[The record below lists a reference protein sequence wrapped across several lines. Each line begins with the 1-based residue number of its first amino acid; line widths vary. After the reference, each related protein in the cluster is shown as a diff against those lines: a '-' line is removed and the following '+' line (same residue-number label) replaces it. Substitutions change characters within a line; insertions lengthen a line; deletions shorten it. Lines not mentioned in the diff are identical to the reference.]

1 MKKIFQTIAI
11 TIGIAIAC
19 SAQVIAAK
27 TAEPQVAEPQVSF
40 PKKTVRLKKTIE
52 QAPTQSSSKLVKASS
67 FDMAILDNII
77 DGDSGWSSP
86 SFSTVSITGTGTISA
101 LGLTMTVQPDTSL
114 PLSAWKKVNCDVIT
128 KYFPTVTGQQ
138 PNDDLIKT
146 SPNLTMVGNSVSFAC
161 PYKTSAHALN
171 IAKSID
177 VSMDVQISHI
187 KNGME
192 YKFTGFLYYSC
203 TRATKTSS
211 FTCS

>member
-1 MKKIFQTIAI
+1 MKKIFQTIAV

-19 SAQVIAAK
+19 HAQVNTAK
-27 TAEPQVAEPQVSF
+27 TAAPQAAESAVSF

-52 QAPTQSSSKLVKASS
+52 QSTPQSSSKMVKASS
-67 FDMAILDNII
+67 FDMAILDGFI
-77 DGDSGWSSP
+77 DGDSGWASP
-86 SFSTVSITGTGTISA
+86 SFSTVGITGTGTISA

-114 PLSAWKKVNCDVIT
+114 PLSAWKKVACNVKTNYFTTIT
-128 KYFPTVTGQQ
+128 GDQ
-138 PNDDLIKT
+138 PNEDNIAT
-146 SPNLTMVGNSVSFAC
+146 TPSLTMVGNSVSFAC
-161 PYKTSAHALN
+161 PYKSSAHALN

-177 VSMDVQISHI
+177 VTMDILISHI

-203 TRATKTSS
+203 TRATKTAS